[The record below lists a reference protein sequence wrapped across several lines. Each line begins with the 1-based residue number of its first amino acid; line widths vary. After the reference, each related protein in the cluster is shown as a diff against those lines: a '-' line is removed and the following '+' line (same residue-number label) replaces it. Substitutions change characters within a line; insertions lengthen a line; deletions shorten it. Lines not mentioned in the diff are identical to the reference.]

1 MVVGRPNHQLFAN
14 AIYLTNF
21 SFLRKKNLQLTER
34 QPKKP

>member
-21 SFLRKKNLQLTER
+21 SFLRKKIFS
-34 QPKKP
+34 